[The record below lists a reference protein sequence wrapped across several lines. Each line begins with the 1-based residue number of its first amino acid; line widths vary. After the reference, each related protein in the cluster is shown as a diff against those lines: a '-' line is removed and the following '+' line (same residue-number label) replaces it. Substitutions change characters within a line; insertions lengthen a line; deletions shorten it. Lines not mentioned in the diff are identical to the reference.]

1 MHPESDLL
9 PISALQ
15 HLVYCPRQCGL
26 IHLERVWD
34 ENVQTAEGRVNHA
47 HVHDGGRVSRGAMRT
62 ECGLALR
69 SLELGLFGQADVV
82 EFHGKGE
89 KTLPFPVEHKHG
101 RPKSHDA
108 DRVQLCAQ
116 ALCLEEMLGVRVP
129 SGAIFYA
136 TPRRREE
143 IVFDE
148 RLRALTSDTARTLH
162 EMIANGRTPE
172 AKYSRQKCGRCSLRM
187 QCQPEPAGRRA
198 PVAAYLQ
205 RMLADEEEP

>member
-1 MHPESDLL
+1 MYAEADLL
-9 PISALQ
+9 PLSALQ

-26 IHLERVWD
+26 IHLERAWD

-47 HVHDGGRVSRGAMRT
+47 RVHDGGRVSRGAVRT
-62 ECGLALR
+62 ECGLVLR

-82 EFHGKGE
+82 EWRGKGE
-89 KTLPFPVEHKHG
+89 KALPFPVEHKHG

-116 ALCLEEMLGVRVP
+116 AMCLEEMLGVPVP
-129 SGAIFYA
+129 AGAIFYA

-143 IVFDE
+143 IAFDE
-148 RLRALTSDTARTLH
+148 RLRALTRNTTKALH
-162 EMIANGRTPE
+162 EMIETGRTPE
-172 AKYSRQKCGRCSLRM
+172 AEYSRQKCGRCSLRT
-187 QCQPEPAGRRA
+187 QCQPERASGRA
-198 PVAAYLQ
+198 PVAAYVR